1 MSFLSPDWLAWMA
14 GTVLAFWLCPAAWRF
29 RLLAAITLAFLVW
42 ADWRSAIALALL
54 ALLTAIL
61 TRGPALDGRRTL
73 LALLPG
79 LVLLFGFKLWSA
91 GAGDDLFVATLIP
104 LGLSYYS
111 LRAMHFVLERY
122 KGSIGETAP
131 LGVAQYL
138 FFLPTLVIGPIH
150 RYPAFE
156 RDRRRHRWD
165 QGLFSEGLERILYG
179 YVKITVLGNFLVS
192 QVFAQWAAE
201 AAAPGT
207 PLALYLLMLQIGF
220 NLYFQFSGYSDVAIG
235 FARLLGIRVMENFRW
250 PFLQRNISDFWRAW
264 HISLTSWSR
273 EYVHGGVVALTRR
286 PALGVLATLVAIGLW
301 HEISLRYLVWGL
313 YHGLGIVVWQRLQPL
328 WRRMPA
334 VRARPLRLL
343 LDVASGLLTLHFVL
357 LGFLLV
363 RQPDVEAMA
372 ATACRLLFWWS

>member
-1 MSFLSPDWLAWMA
+1 MSFLSPAWLAWMA

-29 RLLAAITLAFLVW
+29 RLLAATTLAFLVW
-42 ADWRSAIALALL
+42 ADWRSAVALALL
-54 ALLTAIL
+54 TGTTWLLA
-61 TRGPALDGRRTL
+61 RGASLDGRRTL

-79 LVLLFGFKLWSA
+79 LTLLFGFKLWSA

-122 KGSIGETAP
+122 KGAIGETSLQSFAE
-131 LGVAQYL
+131 YL
-138 FFLPTLVIGPIH
+138 FFLPTVVIGPIH

-179 YVKITVLGNFLVS
+179 YVKIAVLGNFLVS
-192 QVFAQWAAE
+192 QVFAEWAAE
-201 AAAPGT
+201 VTAPDT
-207 PLALYLLMLQIGF
+207 PLALYLLMVEIGF
-220 NLYFQFSGYSDVAIG
+220 NLYFQFSGYSDIAIG
-235 FARLLGIRVMENFRW
+235 FARLLGLRVMENFRW
-250 PFLQRNISDFWRAW
+250 PFLQKNISDFWRAW

-301 HEISLRYLVWGL
+301 HEISLRYLAWGL

-328 WRRMPA
+328 WRYLPA
-334 VRARPLRLL
+334 VRVRPLRLL
-343 LDVASGLLTLHFVL
+343 LDLGSILLTLHFVL

-363 RQPDVEAMA
+363 RQPDLEAMA
-372 ATACRLLFWWS
+372 ATAGRLLFGWI